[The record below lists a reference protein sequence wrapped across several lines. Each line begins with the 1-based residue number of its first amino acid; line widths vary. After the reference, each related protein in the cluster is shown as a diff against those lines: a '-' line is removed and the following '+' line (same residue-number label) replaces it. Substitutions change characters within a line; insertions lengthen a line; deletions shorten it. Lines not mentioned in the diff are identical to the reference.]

1 MKLHLIHVEVTH
13 KHQAEHLGYY
23 PLQAGDGVLL
33 DRAYNPAQALIE
45 RADQGVSGVLRYN
58 PHSLNVYDVT
68 GAKIDGYEPLKGT
81 LESEQC
87 VPVQVRAEND
97 YIEGTVQACR

>member
-1 MKLHLIHVEVTH
+1 MLI
-13 KHQAEHLGYY
+13 
-23 PLQAGDGVLL
+23 
-33 DRAYNPAQALIE
+33 DRAYNQVQALIE
-45 RADQGVSGVLRYN
+45 QADQGMSVVLRYN

-68 GAKIDGYEPLKGT
+68 GAKIDWYEQQLKGT

-97 YIEGTVQACR
+97 YVEGTVHGLPS